1 MYEEYG
7 QLWSKISDLEK
18 ESEEFDSVDSKLQVW
33 NEIDDILNNN
43 ISPLLEVTSK
53 QDMIEL
59 LQRVSQNSGNIDKS
73 IIKDDIDNLQHNIEQ
88 TIDKID
94 TIKEESK

>member
-1 MYEEYG
+1 M
-7 QLWSKISDLEK
+7 LSEK

-94 TIKEESK
+94 TIKEEK

>member
-59 LQRVSQNSGNIDKS
+59 LQRVSQNSRNIDKS

-94 TIKEESK
+94 TIKEEK

>member
-1 MYEEYG
+1 M
-7 QLWSKISDLEK
+7 LLCREK

-94 TIKEESK
+94 TIKEEK

>member
-94 TIKEESK
+94 TIKEEK

>member
-1 MYEEYG
+1 M
-7 QLWSKISDLEK
+7 
-18 ESEEFDSVDSKLQVW
+18 W

-94 TIKEESK
+94 TIKEEK

>member
-1 MYEEYG
+1 M
-7 QLWSKISDLEK
+7 
-18 ESEEFDSVDSKLQVW
+18 W

-59 LQRVSQNSGNIDKS
+59 LQRVSQNSRNIDKS

-94 TIKEESK
+94 TIKEEK